1 MIRRSIFKNP
11 VFKNVVYSFC
21 IIFAEPTG
29 KNYIDLSRICHKAR
43 FSKWNKTFIVN
54 FDSGDILLYHSMNF
68 IPVFSRE
75 ERYFYSTGQSDIFQT
90 VQPTANSLRK
100 KGSFL
105 SLCCL
110 SVFIFIPL
118 SSYSFTFPRKIVKR
132 KSQHLLRV
140 SRRKKRRAIPFPYE
154 LRITI

>member
-1 MIRRSIFKNP
+1 MYYRWNEIIYRSIFKIL
-11 VFKNVVYSFC
+11 FSKMSAKDFYSFC
-21 IIFAEPTG
+21 IMPSRQERIISTYLEFVT
-29 KNYIDLSRICHKAR
+29 KQDLVNETKLS
-43 FSKWNKTFIVN
+43 VN
-54 FDSGDILLYHSMNF
+54 FDSGDVLLYHSAKNDIS
-68 IPVFSRE
+68 IP
-75 ERYFYSTGQSDIFQT
+75 GQSDIFQT

-118 SSYSFTFPRKIVKR
+118 SSYCFTFARKIVKR

-140 SRRKKRRAIPFPYE
+140 SRREKKSNPFP
-154 LRITI
+154 L

>member
-1 MIRRSIFKNP
+1 
-11 VFKNVVYSFC
+11 
-21 IIFAEPTG
+21 
-29 KNYIDLSRICHKAR
+29 
-43 FSKWNKTFIVN
+43 
-54 FDSGDILLYHSMNF
+54 MNF
-68 IPVFSRE
+68 IPVFFRE

-132 KSQHLLRV
+132 KSQRLLRV
-140 SRRKKRRAIPFPYE
+140 SRRKKKETNHDLSFVPCKVSKIDSIKIQTTEYKIIQVSN
-154 LRITI
+154 ITIYDIILRFKLLYLNK